1 MKLSKLLNH
10 LTLNQLNKYSIEKNS
25 IIECNDG
32 VFEEVIFEVKNE
44 WNKTIGVFGQV
55 VKAKRWKFSTAV
67 WQRVRWN
74 FLLRKEWLVLR
85 T

>member
-44 WNKTIGVFGQV
+44 
-55 VKAKRWKFSTAV
+55 
-67 WQRVRWN
+67 
-74 FLLRKEWLVLR
+74 
-85 T
+85 